1 MKSKVPITFL
11 HAEKTTV
18 KTIDNPENGFVT
30 ENDTLDGRSGDSDT
44 G

>member
-1 MKSKVPITFL
+1 MGPKVPITFL
-11 HAEKTTV
+11 HAEKAEV
-18 KTIDNPENGFVT
+18 KTIDNPQNGFVS